1 MKFKAISTVLLVI
14 CIVSIM
20 GCIYLYLDQA
30 TTAARW
36 QTKALAQYG
45 QDVSAGQQVTQ
56 ETWWTTNPIW
66 LGFTCWLQDAYSW
79 VLAAI
84 GFITKFIFRRI
95 RESERS
101 IRMFEKL
108 LQKLMAWYYGSPLAK
123 SMVQGMLTDLKEQ
136 GERILPIVESAIKT
150 AALSDTMSG
159 KEKLASV
166 VDAVA
171 VQAPA
176 VERSLITATV
186 TSAFR
191 VLQKDPNVPEVQ

>member
-1 MKFKAISTVLLVI
+1 
-14 CIVSIM
+14 M

-45 QDVSAGQQVTQ
+45 QDVSVGQQVTQ
-56 ETWWTTNPIW
+56 EAWWTTNPIW
-66 LGFTCWLQDAYSW
+66 LGFTCWLQDTYSW
-79 VLAAI
+79 ILAII
-84 GFITKFIFRRI
+84 GFIAKWIFRRI

-123 SMVQGMLTDLKEQ
+123 GIVAGMLTDLKEQ
-136 GERILPIVESAIKT
+136 GERILPIVESAIK
-150 AALSDTMSG
+150 AAAANDTMSG
-159 KEKLASV
+159 KEKLSSV
-166 VDAVA
+166 VDAVVA
-171 VQAPA
+171 QAPT
-176 VERSLITATV
+176 VEKSLITATV

-191 VLQKDPNVPEVQ
+191 VLQKDPSVPEVQ

>member
-1 MKFKAISTVLLVI
+1 
-14 CIVSIM
+14 
-20 GCIYLYLDQA
+20 
-30 TTAARW
+30 
-36 QTKALAQYG
+36 
-45 QDVSAGQQVTQ
+45 
-56 ETWWTTNPIW
+56 
-66 LGFTCWLQDAYSW
+66 
-79 VLAAI
+79 
-84 GFITKFIFRRI
+84 
-95 RESERS
+95 
-101 IRMFEKL
+101 MFEKL

-171 VQAPA
+171 AQAPA